1 MSKASIKTLVED
13 VVMAMGPDHTSIS
26 DQELAVY
33 GASVARHA
41 RDTLNKR
48 TVRARPSPRT
58 LYASEIGDACPTR
71 LWHKR
76 HGTVGLPMGG
86 STELKFLVGDFY
98 EETLL
103 LFAEASGHT
112 VTERQRELVFD
123 VGAFASEFTGWSVHG
138 HIDAVIDDFVVDVK
152 SASSYAYDLYTKS
165 GCITSDNNSFGYVE
179 QLNFYSFML
188 DLPGLFWVAD
198 KSTGEHDLVD
208 VEVVDLVGVVQRVV
222 RTQEALD
229 ELCYTE
235 EARAPDYYHN
245 PVPFGKKGNMKLGT
259 QCSYCAFKKKC
270 FPHVRAFRY
279 AKGKREYLTTVMD
292 TPSVEEVQV

>member
-76 HGTVGLPMGG
+76 HGTMGLPMGG

-103 LFAEASGHT
+103 LFAEASGHK
-112 VTERQRELVFD
+112 VTDRQRELVFN
-123 VGAFASEFTGWSVHG
+123 VSEHYDGHEGWEVHG
-138 HIDAVIDDFVVDVK
+138 HLDAVIDGYVVDVK
-152 SASSYAYDLYTKS
+152 SASSYAYELYTKN
-165 GCITSDNNSFGYVE
+165 GCITNENNSFGYVE
-179 QLNFYSFML
+179 QLNFYSYMM
-188 DLPGLFWVAD
+188 DKPGLFWVAD

-208 VEVVDLVGVVQRVV
+208 VEVIDLVGKVLKVV
-222 RTQEALD
+222 RTQEELD
-229 ELCYTE
+229 QQVDRRGTE
-235 EARAPDYYHN
+235 PEHFFD
-245 PVPFGKKGNMKLGT
+245 PVPFGKKGNMKLVT
-259 QCSYCAFKKKC
+259 QCSYCPFKKRC
-270 FPHVRAFRY
+270 FPHVRAFKY
-279 AKGKREYLTTVMD
+279 SKGKLEYLTTVAD
-292 TPSVEEVQV
+292 TPSVEEVQI